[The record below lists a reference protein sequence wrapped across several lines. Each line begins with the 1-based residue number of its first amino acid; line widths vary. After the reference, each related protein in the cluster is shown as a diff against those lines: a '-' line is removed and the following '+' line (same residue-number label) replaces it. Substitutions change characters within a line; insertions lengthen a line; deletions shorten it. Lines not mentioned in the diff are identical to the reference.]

1 MELFLLLLTQTHQI
15 DAYTYV
21 LIFWFGQDYRLTCFA
36 KVHNLRKIAHFDG
49 GKYQCCQMV
58 YFVPKILI
66 LEGLG
71 MENVGKF
78 CGHLVY
84 FIVIW
89 FILLSFGKFC
99 GHLVNFMVIW

>member
-1 MELFLLLLTQTHQI
+1 
-15 DAYTYV
+15 
-21 LIFWFGQDYRLTCFA
+21 
-36 KVHNLRKIAHFDG
+36 
-49 GKYQCCQMV
+49 
-58 YFVPKILI
+58 
-66 LEGLG
+66 